1 MSRTESRLFGLC
13 LKHWCLLL
21 YKALEGLADGREG
34 LRDSV
39 PVPAEGVMLE
49 EGEGK
54 AKARP
59 DVIFSPLCQSGK
71 SPACK
76 THVPRI
82 PPIAD
87 QACTLI
93 QNSTHFS
100 FSWLGSSLTA
110 LTLFSNLCL
119 IVGVSDSGS
128 DLMSLSVP
136 ECLFTIMA
144 WVGMASRQC
153 VFSWYAFQI
162 PTLYEGV
169 HRQHI

>member
-1 MSRTESRLFGLC
+1 MFESE
-13 LKHWCLLL
+13 
-21 YKALEGLADGREG
+21 EGLEDVVEG

-49 EGEGK
+49 EGEAK

-87 QACTLI
+87 QACTHPLTLI
-93 QNSTHFS
+93 QNFPHFS
-100 FSWLGSSLTA
+100 F
-110 LTLFSNLCL
+110 
-119 IVGVSDSGS
+119 
-128 DLMSLSVP
+128 P
-136 ECLFTIMA
+136 
-144 WVGMASRQC
+144 
-153 VFSWYAFQI
+153 
-162 PTLYEGV
+162 
-169 HRQHI
+169 